1 MTPTPQAAPTSPAAS
16 ERDLGGKAANLR
28 ILDDAGFPVPRF
40 VTVPVATFRA
50 YMRDA
55 VPGSADVREPL
66 QDAVRAL
73 LSQLDFSQTDAV
85 KTASRTIQGMI
96 TSRPIPDALADAI
109 RREAE
114 AFGDAYLAVRSSAL
128 GEDGS
133 KDSYAGQLDSFL
145 FVKSQNALLD
155 SVRACWASAFSERA
169 LSYRHMKGVDVL
181 AIDVAVVIQEMVT
194 PDVAGVMFTANP
206 LTGDRDVLVIN
217 GTYGAGEG
225 IVSGALDTDSFI
237 VRKDTWEL
245 STELVTKPVQIVFDA
260 TRGYGTCEAPVP
272 AEKQDVACL
281 TDAQAQELGRLGA
294 AIEAHYGSP
303 QDIEWALSGGKLYI
317 LQSRPITNLKV
328 PQTTIGREIVWDN
341 SNITESYS
349 GVTSP
354 LTFSFASQA
363 YNIVYNQVCRA
374 LGISD
379 STIRQNEQ
387 TFRNLLGL
395 VRGRVFYN
403 LGNWYQMTS
412 LLPGFNYNKGF
423 MEQMMGVKE
432 KGEHVKEAKDY
443 RELPKLLMVAFR
455 MLDHYRKIDRT
466 VAGFQD
472 NFNRTY
478 AEYKTYDWK
487 AMRPDEIKVCYHDL
501 EQRLLWRWQ
510 APILTDISAMVFYG
524 VLKKLCVS
532 WCGDDTG
539 SLQNDLLCGEGEIE
553 STEPTKAIMRMA
565 IAAKADADLKRFF
578 EETPD
583 SQVWDALRAD
593 DRFPEMRAQVQDFLD
608 KYGYRCMNELK
619 LEEKNLKEDPS
630 FVFAMVKNYLKMEKL
645 DIAAMEANERRIRE
659 QAEQRVK
666 AHLGANPLR
675 HATFR
680 WVVFNARRHVKNREN
695 MRFARTKI
703 FGILRDMF
711 QSIGATF
718 QRWDVL
724 DDSQDI
730 FYLNLEE
737 IWGYIQGTATCTDLK
752 ALTALRKA
760 EFARYRQEDVDD
772 RFKTYGTV
780 HYANHF
786 EGDRSAEPDDPNLL
800 KGISC
805 CPGTV
810 KNTVRVIRSP
820 EDDMSLNGQILVAER
835 TDPGWVPLYP
845 AASGL
850 LIERGSILSHSAIVA
865 RELGLP
871 TIVGIKNLTKRVK
884 DGQLVEMDARQG
896 IVRLNPEP

>member
-1 MTPTPQAAPTSPAAS
+1 MTLSPQAQPLAQAPS
-16 ERDLGGKAANLR
+16 ERELGGKAANLTR
-28 ILDDAGFPVPRF
+28 LRDHGFPVPRF
-40 VTVPVATFRA
+40 VTVPVSTFRSFLDQA
-50 YMRDA
+50 ALRAPLSAILTGLD
-55 VPGSADVREPL
+55 GSRP
-66 QDAVRAL
+66 
-73 LSQLDFSQTDAV
+73 DAV
-85 KTASRTIQGMI
+85 KTASQTIRDLI
-96 TSRPIPDALADAI
+96 TAAPLPDALRESLIRDA
-109 RREAE
+109 ASFDD
-114 AFGDAYLAVRSSAL
+114 AFVAVRSSAI

-133 KDSYAGQLDSFL
+133 KDSYAGQMDSFL
-145 FVKSQNALLD
+145 FVKGRDPILTAI
-155 SVRACWASAFSERA
+155 RGCWASAFSERA
-169 LSYRHMKGVDVL
+169 LSYRLMKGAAIL
-181 AIDVAVVIQEMVT
+181 NIDVAVVIQEMVD
-194 PDVAGVMFTANP
+194 PEVSGVMFTADP
-206 LTGDRDVLVIN
+206 LSGDRDAIVIN
-217 GTYGAGEG
+217 ATYGAGEG
-225 IVSGALDTDSFI
+225 IVSGALDSDSFTVSKTTGAI
-237 VRKDTWEL
+237 R
-245 STELVTKPVQIVFDA
+245 TELASKPTRIAFDA
-260 TRGYGTCEAPVP
+260 ERGLGTREEAVP
-272 AEKQDVACL
+272 AELQDAPCL
-281 TDAQAQELGRLGA
+281 SSEQVRELAELGQR
-294 AIEAHYGSP
+294 IEALYGKP

-317 LQSRPITNLKV
+317 LQARPITNLKV
-328 PQTTIGREIVWDN
+328 PQTTIGREIIWDN
-341 SNITESYS
+341 SNIIESYS

-363 YNIVYNQVCRA
+363 YNIVYNQVCRT
-374 LGISD
+374 LGIPD
-379 STIRQNEQ
+379 DVIRQNEQ

-432 KGEHVKEAKDY
+432 KADHQTAKKDY

-466 VAGFQD
+466 VAEFQD

-478 AEYKTYDWK
+478 GQYKTYDWK
-487 AMRPDEIKVCYHDL
+487 AMRPDEIKACYHDL
-501 EQRLLWRWQ
+501 EARLLWRWQ
-510 APILTDISAMVFYG
+510 APILTDISAMIFYG
-524 VLKKLCVS
+524 VLKKLCVA
-532 WCGDDTG
+532 WCDDHTG
-539 SLQNDLLCGEGEIE
+539 SLQNDLLCGEGDIE

-565 IAAKADADLKRFF
+565 IAAKANPDLQRFF
-578 EETPD
+578 EDTPD
-583 SQVWDALRAD
+583 SQIWDALRQD
-593 DRFPEMRAQVQDFLD
+593 DRFPEIRAKVQDFLD
-608 KYGYRCMNELK
+608 QYGYRCMNELK

-630 FVFAMVKNYLKMEKL
+630 FVFAMVKNYLKLEKL

-659 QAEQRVK
+659 EAEALVK
-666 AHLGANPLR
+666 RKLGRTPLR
-675 HATFR
+675 YALFR

-718 QRWDVL
+718 ARWDLL

-737 IWGYIQGTATCTDLK
+737 IWGFIQGTATCTDLRGL
-752 ALTALRKA
+752 AALRKA
-760 EFARYRQEDVDD
+760 EFARYRETEIDD

-786 EGDRSAEPDDPNLL
+786 IGNRPAESDDPNVLT
-800 KGISC
+800 GISC
-805 CPGTV
+805 CPGVV
-810 KNTVRVIRSP
+810 KNRVRVIRSP
-820 EDDMSLNGQILVAER
+820 EDDMRLNGQILVAER

-896 IVRLNPEP
+896 TVRLNPEP

>member
-1 MTPTPQAAPTSPAAS
+1 MTPTPQAVSSTQALAES
-16 ERDLGGKAANLR
+16 ELGGKAANLR
-28 ILDDAGFPVPRF
+28 ILSDAGFPVPRF
-40 VTVPVATFRA
+40 ATVPVSTFRA
-50 YMRDA
+50 FMRD
-55 VPGSADVREPL
+55 SDL
-66 QDAVRAL
+66 QDSVRAL
-73 LSQLDFSQTDAV
+73 LSQLDFTRPEAV
-85 KTASRTIQGMI
+85 KTASQTVNSLI
-96 TSRPIPDALADAI
+96 TSRDIPETLATAI

-114 AFGDAYLAVRSSAL
+114 AFGDAFVAVRSSAL
-128 GEDGS
+128 GEDGN
-133 KDSYAGQLDSFL
+133 KDSFAGQMDSFL
-145 FVKSQNALLD
+145 FVKGHDAILTA
-155 SVRACWASAFSERA
+155 VRACWASAFSERA
-169 LSYRHMKGVDVL
+169 LSYRHMKGADVL
-181 AIDVAVVIQEMVT
+181 AIDIAVVIQEMVS
-194 PDVAGVMFTANP
+194 PDVSGVMFTADP

-225 IVSGALDTDSFI
+225 IVSGALDTDSFK
-237 VRKDTWEL
+237 VTKESWAL
-245 STELVTKPVQIVFDA
+245 ATELVSKPVQVAFDA
-260 TRGYGTCEAPVP
+260 ARGHGTCEVSVP
-272 AEKQDVACL
+272 PELHDVPCL
-281 TDAQAQELGRLGA
+281 SDAQAKELARLGA

-328 PQTTIGREIVWDN
+328 PQAKTGREITWDN

-379 STIRQNEQ
+379 DVIRQNEQ

-443 RELPKLLMVAFR
+443 RELPKLLAVVFR

-466 VAGFQD
+466 VADFQG
-472 NFNRTY
+472 NFNHAY
-478 AEYKTYDWK
+478 GEYKTYDWK

-532 WCGDDTG
+532 WCGDESG

-565 IAAKADADLKRFF
+565 IAAKADASLKEFF
-578 EETPD
+578 ETTPD
-583 SQVWDALRAD
+583 TAIWDQLRGEA
-593 DRFPEMRAQVQDFLD
+593 RFPDMRAQVQDFLD

-659 QAEQRVK
+659 QAEK
-666 AHLGANPLR
+666 LIAEKLGGNPFRL
-675 HATFR
+675 AMFR

-718 QRWDVL
+718 AAWDVL

-737 IWGYIQGTATCTDLK
+737 IWGYVQGTATCTDLK
-752 ALTALRKA
+752 ALAALRKT

-786 EGDRSAEPDDPNLL
+786 EGDRSNEPDDPNLL

>member
-1 MTPTPQAAPTSPAAS
+1 MTLKPQAAPAS
-16 ERDLGGKAANLR
+16 HALSEQELGGKASNLR
-28 ILDDAGFPVPRF
+28 ILKENGFSVPPF
-40 VTVPVATFRA
+40 VTVPVSAFRSFMQEA
-50 YMRDA
+50 DADGASLRD
-55 VPGSADVREPL
+55 VIRKLLSELDFSRQE
-66 QDAVRAL
+66 AVRAA
-73 LSQLDFSQTDAV
+73 SQT
-85 KTASRTIQGMI
+85 IHGLI
-96 TSRPIPDALADAI
+96 TSRPLPESL
-109 RREAE
+109 RRNVVAE
-114 AFGDAYLAVRSSAL
+114 AAAFKNSLAVRSSAL

-133 KDSYAGQLDSFL
+133 KDSYAGQMDSFL
-145 FVKSQNALLD
+145 FVKGEEALLEA
-155 SVRACWASAFSERA
+155 VRACWASAFSERA
-169 LSYRHMKGVDVL
+169 LSYRKMKGTDVL
-181 AIDVAVVIQEMVT
+181 AIDIAVIVQEMV
-194 PDVAGVMFTANP
+194 DAEVSGVMFTADP
-206 LTGDRDVLVIN
+206 LTGDRDTIVIN

-225 IVSGALDTDSFI
+225 IVSGALDTDSFKVSKTTGAI
-237 VRKDTWEL
+237 E
-245 STELVTKPVQIVFDA
+245 TELVSKPMQIAFDA
-260 TRGYGTCEAPVP
+260 ARGQGTHEAPVP
-272 AEKQDVACL
+272 EDLRDVACL
-281 TDAQAQELGRLGA
+281 SPEQARELARLGQE
-294 AIEAHYGSP
+294 IEALYGAP
-303 QDIEWALSGGKLYI
+303 QDIEWALSEGRLVI

-328 PQTTIGREIVWDN
+328 PQTKIGREIVWDN

-379 STIRQNEQ
+379 DTIRQNEQ

-432 KGEHVKEAKDY
+432 KGEHQKEAKDY
-443 RELPKLLMVAFR
+443 RELPKLLMVCFR

-466 VAGFQD
+466 VADFQA
-472 NFNRTY
+472 NFNQAYGEHKLR
-478 AEYKTYDWK
+478 DWK

-532 WCGDDTG
+532 WCGDESG

-565 IAAKADADLKRFF
+565 IAAKADAALRSFF
-578 EETPD
+578 ESTPD
-583 SQVWDALRAD
+583 SEVWSRLRTE
-593 DRFPEMRAQVQDFLD
+593 DRFPEMRAQVLDFLD

-630 FVFAMVKNYLKMEKL
+630 FVFAMVKNYLKMETL
-645 DIAAMEANERRIRE
+645 DIAAMEANERRIRDG
-659 QAEQRVK
+659 AEKLVASK
-666 AHLGANPLR
+666 LGGNPFRL
-675 HATFR
+675 ALFR

-718 QRWDVL
+718 AAWDVL

-737 IWGYIQGTATCTDLK
+737 IWGYVQGTATCTNLK
-752 ALTALRKA
+752 GLAALRKE

-786 EGDRSAEPDDPNLL
+786 EGDRSNEPDDPNIL

-805 CPGTV
+805 CPGV
-810 KNTVRVIRSP
+810 VRNTVRVIRSP

-896 IVRLNPEP
+896 VVRLNPEP

>member
-1 MTPTPQAAPTSPAAS
+1 MTLSPQAAKAAHAQTDR
-16 ERDLGGKAANLR
+16 ELGGKASNLR
-28 ILDDAGFPVPRF
+28 ILSDAGFPVPRF

-50 YMRDA
+50 FMRD
-55 VPGSADVREPL
+55 SDLQEKVRK
-66 QDAVRAL
+66 L
-73 LSQLDFSQTDAV
+73 LSQLDFTRPEAVRTASQT
-85 KTASRTIQGMI
+85 IHGLI
-96 TSRPIPDALADAI
+96 TSHPISEAMRAALLRDAA
-109 RREAE
+109 
-114 AFGDAYLAVRSSAL
+114 AFGDAFVAVRSSAL

-133 KDSYAGQLDSFL
+133 KDSFAGQMDSFL
-145 FVKSQNALLD
+145 FVKGPDALLT
-155 SVRACWASAFSERA
+155 SVRACWASAYSERA
-169 LSYRHMKGVDVL
+169 LSYRHMKGADAL
-181 AIDVAVVIQEMVT
+181 AIEIAVVIQEMVS
-194 PDVAGVMFTANP
+194 PDVSGVMFTADP
-206 LTGDRDVLVIN
+206 LTGDRDVIVIN

-225 IVSGALDTDSFI
+225 IVSGALDTDSFK
-237 VRKDTWEL
+237 VSKGTWEL
-245 STELVTKPVQIVFDA
+245 KAELVPKPMQVAFDA
-260 TRGYGTCEAPVP
+260 ERGQGTRDVPVP
-272 AEKQDVACL
+272 AELQEVACL
-281 TDAQAQELGRLGA
+281 SPAQAQALARLGA
-294 AIEAHYGSP
+294 AIEAHYGAP
-303 QDIEWALSGGKLYI
+303 QDIEWALSDGRLFI

-379 STIRQNEQ
+379 DVIRQNEQ

-466 VAGFQD
+466 VAGFQV
-472 NFNRTY
+472 NFNQAY
-478 AEYKTYDWK
+478 AEYKTFDWK

-501 EQRLLWRWQ
+501 EQRLLWKWQ

-524 VLKKLCVS
+524 VLKKLCVA
-532 WCGDDTG
+532 WCGDESG

-565 IAAKADADLKRFF
+565 LSAKLHPELKAFF
-578 EETPD
+578 ETTPD
-583 SQVWDALRAD
+583 SEIWDRLRGEE
-593 DRFPEMRAQVQDFLD
+593 RFPEMRAQVQDFLD

-645 DIAAMEANERRIRE
+645 DIAAMEANERKIRE
-659 QAEQRVK
+659 LAEKLVK
-666 AHLGANPLR
+666 EKLGGNPLR
-675 HATFR
+675 HALFR

-718 QRWDVL
+718 ASWDVL

-752 ALTALRKA
+752 GLASLRKA

-772 RFKTYGTV
+772 RFKTFGTV
-780 HYANHF
+780 HHANHF
-786 EGDRSAEPDDPNLL
+786 EGDHSNEPDDPNLL